1 MKENVLDVLLY
12 LFENYLEEEIEAR
25 YEGCPLREELEAAGF
40 PGEAIS
46 HAFDWLEGLE
56 DRKRSS
62 DTVMPTT
69 AYRVYA
75 AEEMARLST
84 GCRGLLMHLENL
96 GILTPD
102 GRELVIE
109 RLMALDDDA
118 VEEDHVRWVVL
129 MALFNQ
135 PEHEE
140 AYARMEDLVF
150 QSYAEAVH

>member
-25 YEGCPLREELEAAGF
+25 YDGSPLREELEAAGF
-40 PGEAIS
+40 PDEAIS

-56 DRKRSS
+56 SRKRSS
-62 DTVMPTT
+62 DTVTSTT
-69 AYRVYA
+69 ASRVYA
-75 AEEMARLST
+75 AEEIARLST

-96 GILTPD
+96 GILHPD

-118 VEEDHVRWVVL
+118 VEEEHVKWVVL
-129 MALFNQ
+129 MVLFNQ

-150 QSYAEAVH
+150 QGYAEALH